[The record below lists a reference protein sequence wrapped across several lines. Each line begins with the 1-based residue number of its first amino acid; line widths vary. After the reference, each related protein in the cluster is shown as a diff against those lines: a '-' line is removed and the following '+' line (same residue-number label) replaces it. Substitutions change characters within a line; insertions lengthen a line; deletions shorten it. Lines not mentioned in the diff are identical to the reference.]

1 MRFSTALHSASAL
14 PTTPTMTSLARIAHD
29 LDSLLHTAEIP
40 DYPQAINGIQVESD
54 APIVKVAAAVD
65 LRERTIRGA
74 LDAGAN
80 LLLVHHGLFWGGL
93 QPLRGPYYRRI
104 HSLLASGMALY
115 SSHLPLD
122 AHPVLGN
129 NVLLAR
135 ELGLEPSGGFARF
148 KTIDIGVR
156 GDTRIAT
163 SDLIARAGAFA
174 ERWGGRARNSHAE
187 PNRMTNRW
195 AICTGAGASAD
206 TLREAVEHN
215 IDTLIVGEGPHWTA
229 VDADELG
236 IVIIYAGHYAT
247 ETLGVRALAD
257 HVGSTFDLPTI
268 FIDVPTGL

>member
-1 MRFSTALHSASAL
+1 MRFSTALHSANAL
-14 PTTPTMTSLARIAHD
+14 PVTPPMTSLTRIAND
-29 LDSLLHTAEIP
+29 LDTLLRTVEMP

-54 APIVKVAAAVD
+54 AAIVKVAAAVD
-65 LRERTIRGA
+65 LRERTIHGA

-122 AHPVLGN
+122 AHPELGN

-135 ELGLEPSGGFARF
+135 ELGLEPSAGFARYH
-148 KTIDIGVR
+148 TVDIGVR
-156 GDTRIAT
+156 GDTRVAT
-163 SDLIARAGAFA
+163 SDLIARASAFA
-174 ERWGGRARNSHAE
+174 ERWGGHARNSHAE
-187 PNRMTNRW
+187 PGRMTKRW

-206 TLREAVEHN
+206 TLREAVDHN

-257 HVGSTFDLPTI
+257 HVGRTFDLPTI